1 MRLEWVNDEIKVI
14 MTQVLETLECNS
26 EDLMG
31 VHSANNWNDCEELK
45 EDLKVMKDEIVFLE
59 SDTDNLD

>member
-1 MRLEWVNDEIKVI
+1 MKPEWIDDEITVVMKQI
-14 MTQVLETLECNS
+14 LEALECDP

-45 EDLKVMKDEIVFLE
+45 EDLKVMKDEIAFL
-59 SDTDNLD
+59 